1 MTELVERERRKGGRE
16 LEVDML
22 NTKLSCWSHPSWVFM
37 LRHRQDLLIK
47 RSIVAFSLTLVAR
60 WKQDAHSDARGG
72 MGKKEQL
79 VATVDV
85 GRSQNLHLA
94 RPLPDKS
101 MAEKSRE
108 IQGHKRW
115 PVGKVSPW

>member
-22 NTKLSCWSHPSWVFM
+22 KTKLSCWSHPSWVFM

-72 MGKKEQL
+72 MDKKEQL
-79 VATVDV
+79 VATADV
-85 GRSQNLHLA
+85 GRSQILHWRGRYRINRWL
-94 RPLPDKS
+94 
-101 MAEKSRE
+101 
-108 IQGHKRW
+108 KRA
-115 PVGKVSPW
+115 VRSKAIKGGL